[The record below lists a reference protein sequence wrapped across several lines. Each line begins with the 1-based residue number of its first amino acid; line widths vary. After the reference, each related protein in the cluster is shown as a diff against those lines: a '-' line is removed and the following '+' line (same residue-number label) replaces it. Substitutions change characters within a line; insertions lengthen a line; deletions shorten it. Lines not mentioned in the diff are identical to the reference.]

1 MIKLSKLNGVE
12 LVVNCEQIE
21 SVEESPDTTITMING
36 RKILVLESADDII
49 DKTLEYKRRIFHGL
63 EEK

>member
-1 MIKLSKLNGVE
+1 MIKLSKLNGIE